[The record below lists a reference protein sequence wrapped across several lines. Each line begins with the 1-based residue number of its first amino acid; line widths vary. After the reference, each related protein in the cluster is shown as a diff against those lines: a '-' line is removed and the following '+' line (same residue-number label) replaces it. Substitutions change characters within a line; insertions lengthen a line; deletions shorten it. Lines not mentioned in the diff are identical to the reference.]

1 MNSSLSREATI
12 IGRRA
17 IDNNT
22 TIHQS
27 KRGRYVVC
35 DDDALSPCYITI
47 PQVRR
52 INRRYLDYIIVVTNI
67 ISKSTE
73 NGNAGMNGE
82 HSMMDGM
89 SVVGFAIT
97 LRKSPTVM
105 FWRIAIAKPGIIQY
119 QSIESLD
126 QIVKDIFGSCIAE
139 LTAPNSKVW
148 S

>member
-27 KRGRYVVC
+27 KRGMGYVMTMMMMMYVLLFNIVH
-35 DDDALSPCYITI
+35 AFSPCYLTI
-47 PQVRR
+47 PQVRH
-52 INRRYLDYIIVVTNI
+52 INRGYLDYIIVVTNI
-67 ISKSTE
+67 ISTATE
-73 NGNAGMNGE
+73 NGKAGTNGE

-89 SVVGFAIT
+89 PVVGFAIT

-105 FWRIAIAKPGIIQY
+105 FWRIAIAKPDII
-119 QSIESLD
+119 
-126 QIVKDIFGSCIAE
+126 K
-139 LTAPNSKVW
+139 
-148 S
+148 